1 MVWLSENLFSL
12 LFGALLIAILYL
24 LFRGT
29 FKQKGK
35 GCCGCSDCSGTCPH
49 CVQFQKNNFQ
59 NSNSPKN
66 SYKQNNIQQNNI
78 KKSKSNIK
86 GGNNEAD

>member
-1 MVWLSENLFSL
+1 MRGDDLVWLSENLFTL

-24 LFRGT
+24 LFRGM

-35 GCCGCSDCSGTCPH
+35 GCCGCSDCSGSCPH
-49 CVQFQKNNFQ
+49 CVQFQK
-59 NSNSPKN
+59 SNSPKN
-66 SYKQNNIQQNNI
+66 NFQQNDI